1 MTGDFLLIDDDEAF
15 LSVLSR
21 SLSRRGH
28 AVATARCGEEALAAE
43 RATPAHIVLDLNLE
57 GESGLRLLPLLR
69 QRYPTAAIVV
79 LTGYASIATAVE
91 ATKLG
96 AVQYLAKPAGV
107 DDILAAFEQVSANPE
122 LSLSPQPMSL
132 RRVTWEHLQR
142 VLAENDGNVSAT
154 ARAMGMHRRTLQ
166 RMLAKKPVRQ

>member
-1 MTGDFLLIDDDEAF
+1 MAIDFLLVDDDAAF
-15 LSVLSR
+15 SGVLAR
-21 SLSRRGH
+21 SLSRRGFSSRQ
-28 AVATARCGEEALAAE
+28 ACNAEQALDETTDA
-43 RATPAHIVLDLNLE
+43 PQQVVLDLNLE

-69 QRYPTAAIVV
+69 ARYPEAQIVV

-96 AVQYLAKPAGV
+96 AVQYLAKPATV
-107 DDILAAFEQVSANPE
+107 DDILAAFQQVSANPE
-122 LSLSPQPMSL
+122 LPLAPQPMSL

-142 VLAENDGNVSAT
+142 VLAENDGNISAT

-166 RMLAKKPVRQ
+166 RMLAKKPVKS